1 MDKLEKPRK
10 GSRELRGNPLD
21 MRTNPSVPKGRE
33 AIQEPKAGGQLS
45 GQERKLLNMLLAIA
59 YPKLMTA
66 PSHTVTTADVR
77 AYLGSHESNDR
88 IRAILRRLGKII
100 PDCTF
105 TDTNGEERDTFGGLV
120 FGSVPKGEGI
130 IRFSFHPGLLPI
142 LNKPAVFA
150 RIKLAILGQFIC
162 KYAPT
167 LYENLELYAN
177 RDISKTWDVPV
188 DELRSLLGVGDKMGK
203 FTHFRSYVLSPA
215 IQEINEKADFTV
227 EVEEVR
233 ATKGTGRKVER
244 LIFTV
249 AIKPEREAEEAELR
263 HKINGPTGTLRPSKN
278 RDKTTADLLDGRTD
292 IERGGPPLLRSETIE
307 KAREIFDDWG
317 RNRPDMYYLEQE
329 WRAYETGKEP
339 PRDPDKAFIGWCKGY
354 AKKRQIK

>member
-1 MDKLEKPRK
+1 MDKPEKPRK

-33 AIQEPKAGGQLS
+33 AIQEARAGGQLT
-45 GQERKLLNMLLAIA
+45 GQERKMLNMLLAVA
-59 YPKLMTA
+59 YPNLMKA
-66 PSHTVTTADVR
+66 PRHFVTTADVR

-88 IRAILRRLGKII
+88 IRAIMRRLGQVI

-120 FGSVPKGEGI
+120 FGSVPKGEGV
-130 IRFSFHPGLLPI
+130 IRYSFHPDLVPL

-188 DELRSLLGVGDKMGK
+188 DELRALLGVGDKMANFK
-203 FTHFRSYVLSPA
+203 DFRRDALTPA

-263 HKINGPTGTLRPSKN
+263 HKINGPIGSHRPNKN
-278 RDKTTADLLDGRTD
+278 RDKSTADLLDGRTD
-292 IERGGPPLLRSETIE
+292 IERGGPPLLRSDTIE
-307 KAREIFDDWG
+307 KAMELFDDWG
-317 RNRPDMYYLEQE
+317 NNRPDMYYLEQE